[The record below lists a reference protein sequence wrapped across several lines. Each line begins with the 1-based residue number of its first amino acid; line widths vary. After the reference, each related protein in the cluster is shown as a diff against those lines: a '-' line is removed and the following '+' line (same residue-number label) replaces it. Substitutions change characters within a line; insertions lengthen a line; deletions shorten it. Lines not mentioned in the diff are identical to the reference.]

1 MFSKAFHGKGLWY
14 YPKNKKSPNMTIVG
28 SSNFGYRS
36 VYRDI
41 EAQLVIYSD
50 NQQLQEQLHSV
61 SSF

>member
-1 MFSKAFHGKGLWY
+1 
-14 YPKNKKSPNMTIVG
+14 MTIVG

-50 NQQLQEQLHSV
+50 NQQLQDQLHNV
-61 SSF
+61 SFLFDIYTSDNVKKI